1 MLNTL
6 LTSLLGAAVGG
17 VVSVLTALLTAGKKY
32 ARRQK
37 AEEDG
42 LRCLLRAKIIDAYE
56 KGRDNGFCPLYQKES
71 LKRMYAAYHTLGG
84 NDIATNL
91 YLEVL
96 QMPTQI
102 EKDYEEEAYE

>member
-1 MLNTL
+1 MLNIL
-6 LTSLLGAAVGG
+6 LTSLVGAAVGG
-17 VVSVLTALLTAGKKY
+17 VVSVLTAILTAGKKY

-56 KGRDNGFCPLYQKES
+56 KGREKGFCPLYQKES

-84 NDIATNL
+84 NDIATGL
-91 YLEVL
+91 YLEIL
-96 QMPTQI
+96 QMKTLN
-102 EKDYEEEAYE
+102 EDEEESV